1 VSGIRATGTI
11 LDQIVARKLD
21 EIAALP
27 TAIPVDRAA
36 PEPRD
41 FAGALRR
48 DRVALIAEIK
58 HASPSKG
65 VLIDPFDPVALG
77 RTYSEAG
84 AAAIS
89 ILTDRDF
96 FQGSLDDLRAV
107 RAAVPTPILRK
118 DFTIDA
124 RQIAEARTAG
134 ADAIL
139 LIVAILDDAKLRDL
153 AQVAKDHGLA
163 ALVEVHTEAEMER
176 ALKLT
181 PPLIGINNR
190 DLHTFKVDLA
200 ATRRLAAMVPHDV
213 TLVAE
218 SGIFTRADVEAV
230 AGAGARAILVG
241 ESIVSSPD
249 IGVQIRA
256 LSGVALPSYRTLS
269 QGQTRTEASVRP

>member
-1 VSGIRATGTI
+1 MSGIRATGTI